1 MDDLVADFHI
11 HSRYSHDSLM
21 VPESI
26 VRRAKKVGLSSV
38 AITDHNTIQGGIRAL
53 EMGKQTGIEIIV
65 GAEVKTDRGD
75 IIGLCLNQE
84 IRSAEWRSVV
94 DEIRSQGGIVVLPH
108 PYRDHELPEEIAGT
122 VDFIEVWNSR
132 CTKEENYNAA
142 ILADRLGKKV
152 MFGSDAHCPA
162 EIGLVRVR
170 VNPASFEM
178 KEVIIT
184 SSSSSWNIQKSRIIS
199 HARRLEFGTL
209 LKNGA
214 GFLWKKID

>member
-1 MDDLVADFHI
+1 
-11 HSRYSHDSLM
+11 

-26 VRRAKKVGLSSV
+26 VRCAKKVGLSAV

-53 EMGKQTGIEIIV
+53 KVGKQTGIEIIV

-84 IRSAEWRSVV
+84 IQSAEWRSVV

-108 PYRDHELPEEIAGT
+108 PYRDHELPEEIAST
-122 VDFIEVWNSR
+122 VDFIEIWNSR

-142 ILADRLGKKV
+142 TLADRLGKKV

-178 KEVIIT
+178 KEVII
-184 SSSSSWNIQKSRIIS
+184 SSSTTPWNIQKSQIIS
-199 HARRLEFGTL
+199 HTRRHEFGML
-209 LKNGA
+209 LQKGA
-214 GFLWKKID
+214 GFIWKKIV

>member
-21 VPESI
+21 LPESI
-26 VRRAKKVGLSSV
+26 VRCAKKAGLSAV
-38 AITDHNTIQGGIRAL
+38 AITDHNTIRGGIRAL
-53 EMGKQTGIEIIV
+53 KSGKQAGIEIIV

-84 IRSAEWRSVV
+84 IRSAEWQNVI

-132 CTKEENYNAA
+132 CTREENDKAA
-142 ILADRLGKKV
+142 TLADRLGKKV

-170 VNPASFEM
+170 VNPVSFEM
-178 KEVIIT
+178 KEVIIC
-184 SSSSSWNIQKSRIIS
+184 SSTRPWNIEKSRIIS
-199 HARRLEFGTL
+199 HTRRCEFGML
-209 LKNGA
+209 VRKGA
-214 GFLWKKID
+214 GFLWKKII

>member
-1 MDDLVADFHI
+1 MDNLVADFHI

-21 VPESI
+21 LPENI
-26 VRRAKKVGLSSV
+26 VRRAKNVGLSAV

-53 EMGKQTGIEIIV
+53 KAGKQTGIEVIV
-65 GAEVKTDRGD
+65 GVEVKTDRGD

-84 IRSAEWRSVV
+84 IKSADWLSVV

-108 PYRDHELPEEIAGT
+108 PYRDHVLPEEIAGA

-132 CTKEENYNAA
+132 CTKQENNYAA
-142 ILADRLGKKV
+142 SLADRMGKKV
-152 MFGSDAHCPA
+152 MLGSDAHCPA

-170 VNPASFEM
+170 VDPVSFEM
-178 KEVIIT
+178 RDVIL
-184 SSSSSWNIQKSRIIS
+184 SSSTTLWNIQKSRIIS
-199 HARRLEFGTL
+199 HIRRNEFGTL

-214 GFLWKKID
+214 EFIWKKIV